1 MSYIFYLSR
10 LENLN
15 VTHQCKCLYILRHQ
29 RTRKYFNFTK
39 TRLHRSAICVSSH
52 LFCIF
57 AIFFIH
63 SLYKYSAFQAMNTE
77 CQRHSK
83 KSNINIRRT
92 NKHIAH
98 SLVVSKETY
107 NPPCIFILNAYTVHI
122 LHVLLAF
129 KFIIYARYEYEI
141 FNLKTIEMA
150 L

>member
-63 SLYKYSAFQAMNTE
+63 SLYKYFAFQAMNTE

-83 KSNINIRRT
+83 KKQHQQTKNEQTHRTFTCRLKGNIQSTMYIYIKCIYCTHTTCVARIQIYYIR
-92 NKHIAH
+92 
-98 SLVVSKETY
+98 
-107 NPPCIFILNAYTVHI
+107 
-122 LHVLLAF
+122 
-129 KFIIYARYEYEI
+129 
-141 FNLKTIEMA
+141 TI
-150 L
+150 